1 VKTRTTNAAEDQPPQ
16 TPAAIDLAA
25 LQNLFDQVPDV
36 AFFVKDVGGRYVVVN
51 QSLALRHGFR
61 ERSQVIGKRPSDICP
76 GDFGGVPA
84 RQDADVLRTGRPLID
99 HLELHWYEPQR
110 PGWCLTTKLPLR
122 NTDGQIIGL
131 IGVSR
136 DVRAAIPPTD
146 IPPGV
151 AEALAA
157 FEENFDEPVTPAML
171 ARQAGLSPSRFAR
184 LIHRVFGL
192 TPTQYIA
199 KVRISAASRML
210 RETNRTVAQIAQACG
225 FYDHS
230 AFTRSFRRL
239 TGLTPLQARKQSH
252 GSAS

>member
-1 VKTRTTNAAEDQPPQ
+1 MNTAERQSPP
-16 TPAAIDLAA
+16 TPTAIDLAA
-25 LQNLFDQVPDV
+25 LQELFDQVPDV
-36 AFFVKDVGGRYVVVN
+36 AFFVKDAGGKYVAVN
-51 QSLALRHGFR
+51 QSLVSRHGFR
-61 ERSQVIGKRPSDICP
+61 ERVQVIGKRPSDICP

-84 RQDADVLRTGRPLID
+84 RQDADILRTGRPLID

-122 NTDGQIIGL
+122 NADGQIVGL

-136 DVRAAIPPTD
+136 DVRAAIPASD

-151 AEALAA
+151 ADALTA
-157 FEENFDEPVTPAML
+157 FEQSFDEPVTPASL

-184 LIHRVFGL
+184 LIRRVFGV
-192 TPTQYIA
+192 TPSQYIA

-239 TGLTPLQARKQSH
+239 TGLTPLQARKRS
-252 GSAS
+252 S